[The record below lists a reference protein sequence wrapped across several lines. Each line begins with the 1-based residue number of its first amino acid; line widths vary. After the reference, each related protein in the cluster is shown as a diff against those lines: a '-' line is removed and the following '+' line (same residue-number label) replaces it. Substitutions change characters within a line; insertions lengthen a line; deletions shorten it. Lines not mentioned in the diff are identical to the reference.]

1 MIKRYF
7 LVVIFVSFVNIAFSQ
22 TIEELEYELSYYESG
37 EEWGNKKDIAYKLL
51 DIDTLNEYAIQYLIE
66 AYGRNNQKD
75 SANLLI
81 EKIIKN
87 NPNNP
92 NVFLIIAEERNS
104 HFAGLT
110 FTQRINYLKQ
120 AKEIDNN
127 NKVVIYMLGD
137 IYYELFTKEYKK
149 TNKKKTN
156 LDYYSKNAIEYFYE
170 ICEKDTSFKETLK
183 YPLIQLENYK
193 GNKSKIKELE
203 RYKFQSSYFPIS
215 SFLSLPKDWRTNY
228 LINVLDY
235 SSSDDFSFAGVK
247 SAVSH
252 INWYSEYLKAFEEPI
267 LIDSLTTE
275 IYRFTYLRTFDN
287 PIVIRLESNN
297 DSVIIYW
304 KVLDGKGGY
313 SIGKIIENKSKVLIA
328 DEWENIEKQINSI
341 KYWSL
346 GVDKEIIGED
356 GSQWILE
363 GKKLGKYHVVDRWCG
378 GKISSVCKELIKL
391 TDLKIEDIY

>member
-1 MIKRYF
+1 MRAGYSGAQRNG
-7 LVVIFVSFVNIAFSQ
+7 LVPWSGDVSRSWGGLQSQPDIALQMGLQGIAFM
-22 TIEELEYELSYYESG
+22 
-37 EEWGNKKDIAYKLL
+37 
-51 DIDTLNEYAIQYLIE
+51 
-66 AYGRNNQKD
+66 
-75 SANLLI
+75 
-81 EKIIKN
+81 
-87 NPNNP
+87 
-92 NVFLIIAEERNS
+92 
-104 HFAGLT
+104 H
-110 FTQRINYLKQ
+110 
-120 AKEIDNN
+120 
-127 NKVVIYMLGD
+127 
-137 IYYELFTKEYKK
+137 
-149 TNKKKTN
+149 
-156 LDYYSKNAIEYFYE
+156 
-170 ICEKDTSFKETLK
+170 
-183 YPLIQLENYK
+183 
-193 GNKSKIKELE
+193 
-203 RYKFQSSYFPIS
+203 
-215 SFLSLPKDWRTNY
+215 
-228 LINVLDY
+228 
-235 SSSDDFSFAGVK
+235 SDDFSFAGVK
-247 SAVSH
+247 SAISH

-328 DEWENIEKQINSI
+328 DEWENVEKQINSI